1 MNENLEHGTGDGPTH
16 CLQTANRFLG
26 MLNIGEMG

>member
-1 MNENLEHGTGDGPTH
+1 MNENLEYGTVDGAVL